1 FASIIRSA
9 TLLTR
14 SWLILRLGTT
24 RPLPIR
30 PARAERLAS
39 AATRLERRD
48 VLIPAQ
54 HVAGVVTALERPEAV
69 ERLRAERGP
78 HPLQRL
84 VRLHVVGVPAADRPR
99 LYRSRGLAGPGDVLL
114 VEGGVQPARHRA
126 DVEGGIPVAE
136 RRGGWIHV
144 PRGAAQGLDK
154 DRAWRA
160 AERRQAVEERVD
172 QLVRELADEVA
183 LPVVAV
189 HPVTRV
195 EDALLV
201 EEGMGAHPVAREP
214 ARRAQPAEL

>member
-1 FASIIRSA
+1 MPMTRRIGGSPGSPKRSVHSATPFASIIRSA

-30 PARAERLAS
+30 PA
-39 AATRLERRD
+39 
-48 VLIPAQ
+48 
-54 HVAGVVTALERPEAV
+54 
-69 ERLRAERGP
+69 
-78 HPLQRL
+78 
-84 VRLHVVGVPAADRPR
+84 
-99 LYRSRGLAGPGDVLL
+99 
-114 VEGGVQPARHRA
+114 
-126 DVEGGIPVAE
+126 
-136 RRGGWIHV
+136 
-144 PRGAAQGLDK
+144 
-154 DRAWRA
+154 RAWRA

-201 EEGMGAHPVAREP
+201 EEGLGAHAIPDEP
-214 ARRAQPAEL
+214 SRRAQRAELLGVRVGARVARGNYELRHHGLVERELRLAAQVAPGARIDVAEGTEGIS